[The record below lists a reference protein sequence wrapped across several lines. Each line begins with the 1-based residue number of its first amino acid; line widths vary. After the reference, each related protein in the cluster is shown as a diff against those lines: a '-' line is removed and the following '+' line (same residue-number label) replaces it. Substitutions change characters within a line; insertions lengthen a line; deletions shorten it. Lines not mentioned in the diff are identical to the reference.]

1 MTDPTVVFDIVH
13 AELSLHEIIELFR
26 QGFAA
31 MREAFC
37 ALPFT
42 SCT

>member
-13 AELSLHEIIELFR
+13 AELSLHELIDLFR
-26 QGFAA
+26 QGFAMA
-31 MREAFC
+31 HDLFC
-37 ALPFT
+37 TLPFT